1 MSPLFRGSG
10 TLASPT
16 LGEPS
21 WEEVEAEKSWGRV
34 GNGGSR
40 LQLELFE
47 TPDEAAGK
55 QPNIP
60 NRAFKRAQISESAT
74 RSQVCIVFYNRVEY
88 FYNSFNYLRWRWVRV
103 RLISAEHLMQFEFH
117 DCLTFKV
124 VAVVTCC

>member
-21 WEEVEAEKSWGRV
+21 WDGVEAERGWGRV

-47 TPDEAAGK
+47 TPDEAAGE

-74 RSQVCIVFYNRVEY
+74 RSQVCTVFYNRVEY
-88 FYNSFNYLRWRWVRV
+88 FTTASTVLDGGGFVFLRS
-103 RLISAEHLMQFEFH
+103 LLNTFMQFEFH

-124 VAVVTCC
+124 VAVVTCY